1 MVSKTFNND
10 DMRAFAGIY
19 MGWAKI
25 LCGMYNYVIGVI
37 CNKIAYK
44 YNA

>member
-19 MGWAKI
+19 IYGLGKNIMW
-25 LCGMYNYVIGVI
+25 NV
-37 CNKIAYK
+37 
-44 YNA
+44 